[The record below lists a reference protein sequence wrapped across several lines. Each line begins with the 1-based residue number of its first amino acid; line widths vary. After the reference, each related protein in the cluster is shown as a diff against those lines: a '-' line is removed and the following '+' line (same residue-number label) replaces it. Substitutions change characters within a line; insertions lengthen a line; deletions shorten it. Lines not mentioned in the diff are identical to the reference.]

1 GEDRSRGIEG
11 AKKVSEV
18 AAIGAVRK
26 LAVEEQKKLAKAGGV
41 VMDGRDIGTVV
52 FPDAELKIYLTAST
66 VVRTDR
72 RYKELSAKNPQISR
86 SEIQQNLEE
95 RDYKDMHRE
104 ISPLRQAADA
114 IVIDN
119 SDLSRAEQ
127 LEKVLALAKEI
138 IA

>member
-1 GEDRSRGIEG
+1 PHTTRFRSIGE
-11 AKKVSEV
+11 
-18 AAIGAVRK
+18 VRK
-26 LAVEEQKKLAKAGGV
+26 LAVKEQKKLAKDGGV

-66 VVRTDR
+66 EVRTER
-72 RYKELSAKNPQISR
+72 RYKELFAENPQIKR
-86 SEIQQNLEE
+86 SEIRQNLEE

-119 SDLSRAEQ
+119 SNLNRAEQ
-127 LEKVLALAKEI
+127 LEKVLNLARQLMS
-138 IA
+138 